1 MQEIPFMKQ
10 VICDKLPA
18 KNLSGGGVFAE
29 IK

>member
-10 VICDKLPA
+10 VICDKLLA
-18 KNLSGGGVFAE
+18 KNLSGGIFVE